1 MTRPGDALARL
12 EWDDFTPALQDL
24 LRPRVE
30 RLGYLGEFFRVA
42 AVQPDALT
50 AFVGFTEAL
59 KDALPAELTEVI
71 ALTLAVRTGNAYER
85 HQHERLCLALG
96 FERSWIVDVLAVS
109 PTATNQLADR
119 ERAVQAL
126 SLAVVDSLAAAG
138 AVQSRAELAEVVS
151 LLTPDEVVAVL
162 LTIGRYLAHSAVV
175 QTLELVPPV
184 ASPLA
189 ATAT

>member
-1 MTRPGDALARL
+1 MTHPGDALPRL
-12 EWDDFTPALQDL
+12 EWDDFTPTLHDL

-42 AVQPDALT
+42 AVQPDALA

-59 KDALPAELTEVI
+59 KDALPVELTEVI

-96 FERSWIVDVLAVS
+96 FERSWILDVLAVS
-109 PTATNQLADR
+109 PATTGQLTDR

-126 SLAVVDSLAAAG
+126 SLAVVDLLATAG
-138 AVQSRAELAEVVS
+138 AVHSRVELADVVS
-151 LLTPDEVVAVL
+151 MLNADEVVAVL
-162 LTIGRYLAHSAVV
+162 LTVGRYLAHSAVV

-184 ASPLA
+184 GSPLA

>member
-1 MTRPGDALARL
+1 MTHPGDALPRS
-12 EWDDFTPALQDL
+12 EWDDFTPTLQDL

-42 AVQPDALT
+42 AAQPDALA

-96 FERSWIVDVLAVS
+96 FERSWILDVLAVS
-109 PTATNQLADR
+109 AATTGQLTDR

-126 SLAVVDSLAAAG
+126 SLAVVDSLATAG
-138 AVQSRAELAEVVS
+138 AVHSRAELADVVAM
-151 LLTPDEVVAVL
+151 LNPDEVVAVL

-189 ATAT
+189 ATAS